1 MQVTIAMK
9 GTGIFWILAISL
21 LGVCSARKCQLHA
34 FRDAKIILLA
44 IDMSYIPSES
54 ISTLFSIVIVNLKK
68 KFVPSLGYT

>member
-44 IDMSYIPSES
+44 RYELYTFRK
-54 ISTLFSIVIVNLKK
+54 ISTLFSIVIVNFGKK
-68 KFVPSLGYT
+68 IVPSLGYT